1 MSPAPPSS
9 TRPDPVAAMM
19 LPIPQCGIKRNPV
32 ARLPAMLPSVDQKNT
47 SPDALPT
54 PLPASRACNSVI
66 ANGESIA
73 RNRAGRKNIRKD
85 TINGPLIR
93 DSL

>member
-1 MSPAPPSS
+1 
-9 TRPDPVAAMM
+9 
-19 LPIPQCGIKRNPV
+19 
-32 ARLPAMLPSVDQKNT
+32 MLPSVDQKNT

-54 PLPASRACNSVI
+54 PLSASRACSSVI
-66 ANGESIA
+66 ANGDSIA
-73 RNRAGRKNIRKD
+73 RNMAGRKNISKD

>member
-1 MSPAPPSS
+1 
-9 TRPDPVAAMM
+9 
-19 LPIPQCGIKRNPV
+19 
-32 ARLPAMLPSVDQKNT
+32 MLPSVDQKNT

-66 ANGESIA
+66 ANGDSIA
-73 RNRAGRKNIRKD
+73 RTMAGRKNIRKD
-85 TINGPLIR
+85 TIKGPSIR